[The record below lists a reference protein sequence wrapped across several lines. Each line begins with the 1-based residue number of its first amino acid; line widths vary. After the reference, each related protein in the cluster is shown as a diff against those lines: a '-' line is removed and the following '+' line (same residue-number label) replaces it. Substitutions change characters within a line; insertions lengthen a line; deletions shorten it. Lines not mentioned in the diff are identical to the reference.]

1 MRRRSARSEILV
13 QSSCGF
19 ALGLKALL
27 LLLLWL
33 DELREERCMIAV
45 QEAGIARARSRRVR

>member
-33 DELREERCMIAV
+33 DELREERCMVAV
-45 QEAGIARARSRRVR
+45 QEAGIA